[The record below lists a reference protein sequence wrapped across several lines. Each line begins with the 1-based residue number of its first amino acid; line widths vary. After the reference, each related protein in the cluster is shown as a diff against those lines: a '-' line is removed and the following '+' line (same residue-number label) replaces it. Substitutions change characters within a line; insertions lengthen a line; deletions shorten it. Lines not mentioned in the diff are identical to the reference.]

1 MFGKLFR
8 RCRDDGDHSS
18 SLKLKQTL
26 AMLEEKECLLQKKV
40 SVEVERAKVFTKSK
54 NKQAALE
61 CLKRKRYYESQIE
74 HLESFQSRI
83 HDQRA
88 GSTPIP
94 GSYDR
99 PPFFV
104 GAPPPMPLGIGG
116 GYGHPPSFPGM
127 RYDYGQPGNA
137 AGPYG
142 LLSSYGPP
150 GHIGG
155 LGYGPGMSMDGYGF
169 GYRGSPLP
177 VTGAWPGGDL
187 PDNNASRKRRG
198 GPDGLSE
205 GDWVCPKCQN
215 VNFAFRTTC
224 NMKKCSAPKPL
235 SGPNRSS
242 SGSKDTGSGPE
253 GSWTC
258 NKCGNL
264 NYPFRTVCN
273 RKGCSN
279 EKPLSS

>member
-1 MFGKLFR
+1 MESAEMVNRDSFGSKRSRNEANEGNGKHLERGLNIVPRKEGDWTCHKCGNVNFGFR
-8 RCRDDGDHSS
+8 TVCN
-18 SLKLKQTL
+18 
-26 AMLEEKECLLQKKV
+26 
-40 SVEVERAKVFTKSK
+40 RAKC
-54 NKQAALE
+54 AAP
-61 CLKRKRYYESQIE
+61 RPSA
-74 HLESFQSRI
+74 SP
-83 HDQRA
+83 RA

-205 GDWVCPKCQN
+205 GDW
-215 VNFAFRTTC
+215 
-224 NMKKCSAPKPL
+224 
-235 SGPNRSS
+235 GPNRSS